1 MLRRRISGSAKGAH
15 QSFWFISQTDSAKIV
30 ESFAKEQERRRSHWT
45 MGLSRHHVL
54 ENATVNSVA
63 EKSGDRITEVIS
75 CFDRMLF
82 KSYLPPGWSDAM
94 EGLLSWQ
101 GLLIKD
107 FGKFAE
113 Q

>member
-1 MLRRRISGSAKGAH
+1 
-15 QSFWFISQTDSAKIV
+15 
-30 ESFAKEQERRRSHWT
+30 